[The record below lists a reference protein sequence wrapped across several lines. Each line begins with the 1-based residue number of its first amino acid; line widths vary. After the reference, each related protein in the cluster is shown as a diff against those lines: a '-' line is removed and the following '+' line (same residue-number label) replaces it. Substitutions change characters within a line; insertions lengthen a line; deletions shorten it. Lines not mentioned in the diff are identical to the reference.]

1 MSEEVFQ
8 EIKNVINVISILQLR
23 EKTFREEL
31 DFFNQNY
38 NKQDRKCSKSLY
50 LGALKRL
57 EHEVEFL
64 CVDVYSLY
72 QGIEKKKS
80 LYSKVI
86 KQHGKIL
93 SKTDQTPRDKNT
105 YSFLG
110 IIGSEGIK
118 REFNSEKENYFI
130 EKFEQKA
137 YNSREKLKQQSGITS
152 HKHEDLDQWV
162 NKILDDE
169 ILSKLSQYRKE
180 FAHRLDSLENLKREL
195 EFRHPQSI
203 EEMLDIV
210 SVALNKYSEC
220 FQTIL
225 GYTKSQRYLGIKG
238 IKYDSLSRLKLEY
251 SIIRQRKANKENSS
265 NIE

>member
-38 NKQDRKCSKSLY
+38 NKQDRECSQLLY
-50 LGALKRL
+50 RVALKRL
-57 EHEVEFL
+57 ENEVGFL

-93 SKTDQTPRDKNT
+93 SKTDRTPRDRNT

-110 IIGSEGIK
+110 TIDSEEIK
-118 REFNSEKENYFI
+118 REFTSEEENDFI
-130 EKFEQKA
+130 KRLEQEA
-137 YNSREKLKQQSGITS
+137 YNSREKLKLESGITS

-169 ILSKLSQYRKE
+169 TLLKLSQYRKE

-195 EFRHPQSI
+195 QFRDPQSI
-203 EEMLDIV
+203 QEMLNIV
-210 SVALNKYSEC
+210 SVALNKYSKC

-225 GYTKSQRYLGIKG
+225 GYTKSQQYSGIKG
-238 IKYDSLSRLKLEY
+238 IKYDSLSRLKLADK
-251 SIIRQRKANKENSS
+251 IIRQRKANKENSS